1 LTVTRSYIAFNLVG
15 VKIILTTSRSTHHE
29 AEAGAMKRPQKKKD
43 SYHHGDLRQAL
54 LAAGLALL
62 EQDGIEGLTLRRTAA
77 AAGVSHAA
85 PAHHFPTLKTL
96 LTALAAIAFE
106 RFGAAIKIERD
117 KAGADPEV
125 QMRAAC
131 QGYVNFAAENPA
143 LFRLMFSNPLIDWR
157 DNALRDASHAAFH
170 QLEEIVEPMTH
181 MAREF
186 GGRVELLKLVWCVV
200 HGYAHLYLEGP
211 MQRIEGPSQK
221 GTQSTPRPPD
231 IARLITGK
239 DKSPRHQRTS

>member
-1 LTVTRSYIAFNLVG
+1 V
-15 VKIILTTSRSTHHE
+15 
-29 AEAGAMKRPQKKKD
+29 EAGAMKRPQQKKKN

-62 EQDGIEGLTLRRTAA
+62 EQDGIGGLTLRRTAA

-85 PAHHFPTLKTL
+85 PAHHFPTLKSL
-96 LTALAAIAFE
+96 LTGLAVIAFE
-106 RFGAAIKIERD
+106 RFGMAIQTERD
-117 KAGADPEV
+117 NAGEDPEV

-143 LFRLMFSNPLIDWR
+143 LFRLMFSTPLLDWG
-157 DNALRDASHAAFH
+157 DDALRDASKAAFR
-170 QLEEIVEPMTH
+170 QLEEIVEPVTH
-181 MAREF
+181 VAGEF

-211 MQRIEGPSQK
+211 MQRIEGTPPK
-221 GTQSTPRPPD
+221 GTRSVPRPPD
-231 IARLITGK
+231 IARLITSK
-239 DKSPRHQRTS
+239 DKGPRRQRTS